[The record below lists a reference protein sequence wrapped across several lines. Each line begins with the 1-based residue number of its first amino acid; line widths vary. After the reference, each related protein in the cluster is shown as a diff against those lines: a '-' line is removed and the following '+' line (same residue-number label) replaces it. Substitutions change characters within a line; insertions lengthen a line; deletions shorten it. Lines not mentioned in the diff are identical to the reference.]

1 MDPQH
6 APAAAF
12 PPLTRLDLRG
22 RVPSAEEAAGLAA
35 AVAAGE
41 LVEIDLLTPAEASA
55 LAEDLLALQRARVPA
70 GEECYSQVL
79 AGEGGAAYNW
89 GTAAGEGADLLD
101 LAAHPLLAR
110 VAAGAA
116 AVARA
121 LAGAAGE
128 AAGAPLL
135 SLVPALRKTR
145 TFPRFFHRDS
155 HRSVDEL
162 DAEGAAARPSDY
174 AAVWDLGLEHS
185 SDVLDVAF
193 VPRAALAGP
202 EGGIA
207 PRFRRLF
214 QLQDLDFRNLTDA
227 EIDAVQPQMR
237 EEALPFPERQ
247 RRLLPGRAFLW
258 HDDRW
263 FHSTYLRRGRRIKE
277 LAGRPRSILVVRA
290 FAGDA
295 YRSIPWSEAVRR
307 VLPVLLG
314 AGANGAPVGSA
325 SAGDRG
331 PRSA

>member
-1 MDPQH
+1 MSPDDDPRDAAADAGGPLH
-6 APAAAF
+6 APAAF

-22 RVPSAEEAAGLAA
+22 RVPSAEEAAALAA
-35 AVAAGE
+35 AVAAGG
-41 LVEIDLLTPAEASA
+41 LVEIQLLTPDEAAA
-55 LAEDLLALQRARVPA
+55 LAGDLLALQRARVPA

-101 LAAHPLLAR
+101 LEAHPLLAR

-121 LAGAAGE
+121 LAGTAPDR
-128 AAGAPLL
+128 PLL

-193 VPRAALAGP
+193 APRAALAGP
-202 EGGIA
+202 VGGVA

-214 QLQDLDFRNLTDA
+214 QLQDLDFRNLSDA

-237 EEALPFPERQ
+237 EEALPFPEHQ
-247 RRLLPGRAFLW
+247 RRLSPGRAFLW

-263 FHSTYLRRGRRIKE
+263 FHSTYLRRGRRIEE
-277 LAGRPRSILVVRA
+277 LAERPRSILVVRA

-295 YRSIPWSEAVRR
+295 YRSIPWSEAVAA
-307 VLPVLLG
+307 VLPAVLG
-314 AGANGAPVGSA
+314 G
-325 SAGDRG
+325 RG

>member
-1 MDPQH
+1 MSLHDARRNAPPDDAPH
-6 APAAAF
+6 AQAAAF

-22 RVPSAEEAAGLAA
+22 RVPSAEEAATLAA
-35 AVAAGE
+35 AVEAGG
-41 LVEIDLLTPAEASA
+41 LVEIELLTPVEAAA

-101 LAAHPLLAR
+101 LAGHRLLAR

-121 LAGAAGE
+121 LAGEAPAAT
-128 AAGAPLL
+128 AGPLL
-135 SLVPALRKTR
+135 SMVPALRKTR

-162 DAEGAAARPSDY
+162 DAEGAARPSDY

-185 SDVLDVAF
+185 SDILDVAF
-193 VPRAALAGP
+193 APRASLAAP
-202 EGGIA
+202 DGGVA

-214 QLQDLDFRNLTDA
+214 QLQDLDFRNLSDA
-227 EIDAVQPQMR
+227 EIDAIQPQMR
-237 EEALPFPERQ
+237 EEALPFPDHQ
-247 RRLLPGRAFLW
+247 RRLAPGRAFLW

-263 FHSTYLRRGRRIKE
+263 FHSTYLRRGRRVEE
-277 LAGRPRSILVVRA
+277 LAERPRSILVIRA

-295 YRSIPWSEAVRR
+295 HRSIPWSEPARA
-307 VLPVLLG
+307 VLPAVLG
-314 AGANGAPVGSA
+314 GR
-325 SAGDRG
+325 D